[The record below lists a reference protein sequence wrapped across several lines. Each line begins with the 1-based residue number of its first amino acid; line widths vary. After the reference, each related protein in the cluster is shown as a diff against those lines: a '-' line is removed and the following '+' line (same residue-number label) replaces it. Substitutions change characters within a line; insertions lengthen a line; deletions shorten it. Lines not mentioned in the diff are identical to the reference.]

1 MDGIEIT
8 KNLQCE
14 DIFEADKKEV
24 DIHWGY
30 LAIYVM
36 DFLIGRRALIP
47 QRLSAFSLRWR
58 PHPHSIRMK
67 WKFLAATREGCDK
80 ATSEGECQCCDD
92 VLDIWPASLGMTS
105 TWNGVSFAIRPG
117 WAEASWINA
126 KTALYRVQRTH
137 LMRGAPS
144 TKKDSI
150 I

>member
-47 QRLSAFSLRWR
+47 QRLSAV
-58 PHPHSIRMK
+58 
-67 WKFLAATREGCDK
+67 LAQMET
-80 ATSEGECQCCDD
+80 
-92 VLDIWPASLGMTS
+92 AST
-105 TWNGVSFAIRPG
+105 
-117 WAEASWINA
+117 
-126 KTALYRVQRTH
+126 
-137 LMRGAPS
+137 
-144 TKKDSI
+144 
-150 I
+150 